1 MPPPRQDVDVTKVF
15 RFNGIRNF
23 VLNLI
28 AKKLENKQ
36 LKLTDVKK
44 SFIQRFRG
52 SEVRT
57 SGCLR
62 RAETANKLLSCEA
75 PITACLPGFL
85 TSGSHYSLTSAH
97 MNFRSSHNQS
107 VGKASIIQTY
117 GLPCNDWNNIHS
129 LEESANELRAKQR
142 REGGGVAVPL
152 YESEQDRESKGV
164 GESKPS
170 PQPSPIGEGAF
181 RHSEE
186 ASNSTRQIEF
196 CINFSRHSEALRAER
211 IQPIMVDGGQE
222 VRRSGWYNKRTLTNY
237 TNIVLNENSLPSCPL
252 NFRSSDNQ
260 PFTLHHSLKRNAA
273 FTLAEVL
280 ITLGIIGVVAAL
292 TMPAL
297 INNHLKITTENRV
310 KKFYSTINQA
320 VKMSEAENGSYEF
333 WDYPDS
339 DNAEE
344 TKAFFNKYFA
354 KYMNVLKITDK
365 SRDITDSNGNLTGQ
379 ENTIVVYLSDGSGFT
394 MRASGGIDIIF
405 CPSASKIYNYK
416 KRSREAFMFYF
427 NKSYTLG
434 AKGYVEPYTFKWD
447 GTKEDLIN
455 DTMYG
460 CNKNSKN
467 YAYCTKLL
475 QLNNWKIT
483 KDYPW

>member
-142 REGGGVAVPL
+142 REGGGVAVQVFA
-152 YESEQDRESKGV
+152 SEQERGSKGV

-292 TMPAL
+292 TLPS
-297 INNHLKITTENRV
+297 IISKY
-310 KKFYSTINQA
+310 KKQVIATRLEQFASIYQQAIRMAEIEHGETIYWEGFEPYNA
-320 VKMSEAENGSYEF
+320 DAMLASY
-333 WDYPDS
+333 
-339 DNAEE
+339 
-344 TKAFFNKYFA
+344 NKYLG
-354 KYMNVLKITDK
+354 KYI
-365 SRDITDSNGNLTGQ
+365 
-379 ENTIVVYLSDGSGFT
+379 NTIDVYKTAKGVAFELSNGSGFHLHKT
-394 MRASGGIDIIF
+394 MNGQAWRGYLYVGF
-405 CPSASKIYNYK
+405 CVHYKNCKNIEEKGSASYDGKETFHFTEIGTPIRGFNGKILTRDELLEDCK
-416 KRSREAFMFYF
+416 TRH
-427 NKSYTLG
+427 YTCSGLIQH
-434 AKGYVEPYTFKWD
+434 D
-447 GTKEDLIN
+447 G
-455 DTMYG
+455 
-460 CNKNSKN
+460 
-467 YAYCTKLL
+467 
-475 QLNNWKIT
+475 WKISD
-483 KDYPW
+483 DYPIRI

>member
-1 MPPPRQDVDVTKVF
+1 
-15 RFNGIRNF
+15 
-23 VLNLI
+23 
-28 AKKLENKQ
+28 
-36 LKLTDVKK
+36 
-44 SFIQRFRG
+44 
-52 SEVRT
+52 
-57 SGCLR
+57 
-62 RAETANKLLSCEA
+62 
-75 PITACLPGFL
+75 
-85 TSGSHYSLTSAH
+85 

-152 YESEQDRESKGV
+152 YASEQDRGSKGV

-292 TMPAL
+292 TMPSL
-297 INNHLKITTENRV
+297 IANHKYKVLQTQF
-310 KKFYSTINQA
+310 KKAYSDLNQA
-320 VKMSEAENGSYEF
+320 SKLFQVHNGISVSDFSATNTAKNTLKEFSKEFNTVLKNSDLRFDSTDNDGNVIGAAPYKWEAITGAMEFKSVCDNSGFF
-333 WDYPDS
+333 WDTQGRVISFDDPP
-339 DNAEE
+339 A
-344 TKAFFNKYFA
+344 
-354 KYMNVLKITDK
+354 
-365 SRDITDSNGNLTGQ
+365 NGKNGPK
-379 ENTIVVYLSDGSGFT
+379 VC
-394 MRASGGIDIIF
+394 IDINGEKAPNRYGMDYFVFIF
-405 CPSASKIYNYK
+405 TTD
-416 KRSREAFMFYF
+416 M
-427 NKSYTLG
+427 
-434 AKGYVEPYTFKWD
+434 
-447 GTKEDLIN
+447 
-455 DTMYG
+455 
-460 CNKNSKN
+460 
-467 YAYCTKLL
+467 
-475 QLNNWKIT
+475 
-483 KDYPW
+483 